1 MTATIPRKKYV
12 SLLIIAFVLLI
23 TYLHYS
29 TLPKI
34 YSFHVVYKEFYY
46 IPVFLGALAFG
57 MRGALLIYLSVFVF
71 EIPFVIVGW
80 TGTFASEVTRLLYL
94 GLQGFFAIFAGYLVE
109 RERKTREQ
117 LEKERD
123 LARIGQVATAIVHD
137 LKNPLISIL
146 GFSRRIK
153 ERKGNADE
161 AIDIVMGS
169 ALAMQKIVH
178 DVLDFSKPIQLT
190 LKREDMREVISKVSH
205 FCEAKAGGEGVN
217 LATEIPASPVYIE
230 TDGFHMERA
239 LINLVNNAIEAS
251 GRGQVVKIGIA
262 SGSGTLVIT
271 VTDHGAGMDR
281 ETLEK
286 IFTPFYTRK
295 KEGTGLGMPIVKKI
309 IEAHKGKIFVFSKPG
324 EGTKVRIELPY
335 AGVKQQM

>member
-1 MTATIPRKKYV
+1 MKAAIPRKKYV
-12 SLLIIAFVLLI
+12 SLLIIVFVLLI

-29 TLPKI
+29 TLPRI
-34 YSFHVVYKEFYY
+34 YSFHVTYKEFYY
-46 IPVFLGALAFG
+46 IPVFLGARAFG

-71 EIPFVIVGW
+71 EIPFVIEGW
-80 TGTFASEVTRLLYL
+80 TGALASEVNRLLYL
-94 GLQGFFAIFAGYLVE
+94 GLQGVFAIFAGYLVE

-146 GFSRRIK
+146 GFSKRIK
-153 ERKGNADE
+153 ERKENADE
-161 AIDIVMGS
+161 AIDIVMSS
-169 ALAMQKIVH
+169 ALTMQKIVH

-190 LKREDMREVISKVSH
+190 LKREDMREVISKVSR

-230 TDGFHMERA
+230 IDGFHMERA
-239 LINLVNNAIEAS
+239 LINLVSNAIEAS
-251 GRGQVVKIGIA
+251 GRGQGVKIGIT

-271 VTDHGAGMDR
+271 VTDHGPGMDR

-286 IFTPFYTRK
+286 IFTPFYTKK

-309 IEAHKGKIFVFSKPG
+309 VEAHKGKIFVVSEPG
-324 EGTKVRIELPY
+324 EGTEVRIELPL
-335 AGVKQQM
+335 AS